1 MKRSIIAVA
10 ALLLLLSS
18 TTCAA
23 PPRPQLQMRFFL
35 GPVLAWLGFGHYQG
49 ETRMARH
56 DERGHRPPAF
66 MPDQGQLAP
75 GHRGRSYYGR
85 GWHWGWQNGRHYGWD
100 QNDGHRGWNPDNGG
114 HRDGEGGGHGRQ
126 DHGHERGRG

>member
-18 TTCAA
+18 TTYAA
-23 PPRPQLQMRFFL
+23 PPRPQLRMRFFL
-35 GPVLAWLGFGHYQG
+35 GPVLAWLGFGHYHG

-66 MPDQGQLAP
+66 VFGYGYVPP
-75 GHRGRSYYGR
+75 GHRGRPYYGR
-85 GWHWGWQNGRHYGWD
+85 GRHFGWQNGQHNGWD
-100 QNDGHRGWNPDNGG
+100 RNDPNHGGRPGTVNPPD
-114 HRDGEGGGHGRQ
+114 GGHG
-126 DHGHERGRG
+126 HGREGGRG